1 MKKLMS
7 EKQIAANRRNARR
20 STGPRTQAGKSVS
33 RLNSAKHGLLARQ
46 VVACGRLHH
55 ESVDDFK
62 KLSREYHESLLP
74 VGPLEEMLVG
84 QIVTVV
90 WRTRRA
96 RTAEAG
102 EIAMNVDANWWS
114 SRQTPW
120 ERGNGSRWNPL
131 STCMRDFRKN
141 SRSIALIIEAL
152 EELRDAVQKTG
163 EVSEEKLKEFKP
175 EYAKP
180 PNDIVAQLLE
190 FRTRVKS
197 TPETIPGNHLR
208 TQFVK
213 ELLEY
218 LEKQIAEHENLMLAL
233 QEQENAED
241 KTRRAAAML
250 PDEQVVE
257 KFVRYENA
265 LQRQLYRAMNQLERL
280 QRRRHGEAVPPPIV
294 MDVSVRS

>member
-7 EKQIAANRRNARR
+7 EKQVAANRRNAQL
-20 STGPRTQAGKSVS
+20 STGPRTDTGKSVS
-33 RLNSAKHGLLARQ
+33 RLNSSKHSLLARQ

-74 VGPLEEMLVG
+74 LGPLEEMLVA
-84 QIVTVV
+84 QIVAVV
-90 WRTRRA
+90 WRSRRA

-102 EIAMNVDANWWS
+102 EIAMSVDAHWWS
-114 SRQTPW
+114 SRKTPW
-120 ERGNGSRWNPL
+120 ERGNGSKWNPL
-131 STCMRDFRKN
+131 STCMTDFRKN

-152 EELRDAVQKTG
+152 EELRDLVQKTG
-163 EVSEEKLKEFKP
+163 EVSEAKLKEFKP

-190 FRTRVKS
+190 FRAWLKS
-197 TPETIPGNHLR
+197 NTGSVEPDQLQKRYKREVR
-208 TQFVK
+208 K
-213 ELLEY
+213 Y
-218 LEKQIAEHENLMLAL
+218 LAQQIAEHENLMLGH
-233 QEQENAED
+233 QEQEDAED

-250 PDEQVVE
+250 PNDDVVE
-257 KFVRYENA
+257 KFVRYESA

-280 QRRRHGEAVPPPIV
+280 QRRRRGEAVPPPIV